1 MLTATASNAPLWYTT
16 PEIVLGNLLLF
27 TLFNITAPTANDGW
41 KDCTAVSDDSVIYT
55 LYDGK
60 QNYVAKVNIASGAA
74 ELNVGNKNDKELVA
88 LMQSYV
94 DAFMEQYK

>member
-1 MLTATASNAPLWYTT
+1 MENNTLTAIKSWIAAVVMLTAFY
-16 PEIVLGNLLLF
+16 
-27 TLFNITAPTANDGW
+27 GW

-60 QNYVAKVNIASGAA
+60 QNYVAKVNVASGAVD
-74 ELNVGNKNDKELVA
+74 LNVGNKNDKDLVA

-94 DAFMEQYK
+94 DAFMERYK

>member
-1 MLTATASNAPLWYTT
+1 M
-16 PEIVLGNLLLF
+16 
-27 TLFNITAPTANDGW
+27 
-41 KDCTAVSDDSVIYT
+41 SDDSVIYT

-60 QNYVAKVNIASGAA
+60 QNYVAKVNVASGAA
-74 ELNVGNKNDKELVA
+74 ELNVGNKNDKDLVA